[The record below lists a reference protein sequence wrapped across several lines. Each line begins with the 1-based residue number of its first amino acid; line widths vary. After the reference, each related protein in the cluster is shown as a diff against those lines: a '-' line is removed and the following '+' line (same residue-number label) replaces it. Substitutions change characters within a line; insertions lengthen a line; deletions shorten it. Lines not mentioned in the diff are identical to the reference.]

1 MMRSSRMMGTTA
13 CFLLVVLAM
22 AWAAGPSVAAEGG
35 MSVQDAH
42 QGEPSP
48 PVPSGGDDRDASPE
62 KDLRG
67 LTLEELMEI
76 EVQTVVSASRYRQKV
91 SEAPS
96 SVTIITAEDIRKF
109 GYRTL
114 ADILRSVRGFY
125 TTYDRSYH
133 YLGVRGFG
141 DRKSTRLNSSHQLI
155 SYAVFCLKKKKKEMR
170 RGSFCRYTL
179 GSLSRSA
186 SGFCV

>member
-141 DRKSTRLNSSHQLI
+141 RLGDYNTRILLLVDGHRMNDAIYASAADWLSKMASALRTSTQRQI
-155 SYAVFCLKKKKKEMR
+155 GR
-170 RGSFCRYTL
+170 R
-179 GSLSRSA
+179 
-186 SGFCV
+186 